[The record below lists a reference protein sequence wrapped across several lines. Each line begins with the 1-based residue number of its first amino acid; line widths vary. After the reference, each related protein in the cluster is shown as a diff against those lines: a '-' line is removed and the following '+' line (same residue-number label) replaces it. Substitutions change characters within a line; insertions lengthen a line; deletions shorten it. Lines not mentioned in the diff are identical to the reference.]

1 MCDTEPA
8 TNTAKT
14 KKNFMQ
20 IKVYKF
26 ARISDLIGLVCYKY
40 KSEKREP
47 ALKYD
52 NVNGYHLKIA
62 DDTGEVE
69 TELSELESFNLV
81 GKFGFSHL
89 ALIENSSYLSESNA
103 DKKIN
108 VKM

>member
-1 MCDTEPA
+1 
-8 TNTAKT
+8 
-14 KKNFMQ
+14 MQ